1 MILLRIKSIL
11 LVAVGSI
18 AGSAIVLLLH
28 WAWRSSQHNIP
39 TPTSLAFSN
48 RTITIHSASSRVNS
62 RPGNLNN
69 NAIGLHLQQVPDDKG
84 FAISFPNRLKER
96 TIDKVSTTLGSFP
109 SPAQC
114 HGTSIQVT
122 ADNVFLYHA
131 ICNMSNGNEIAQFS
145 GHSMSHLFDKGNSKL
160 YYTINE
166 KLRTWSEV
174 AKQLNETQSTGRN
187 QSIANG
193 AVHMHNTH
201 KLGDFMLLFWTEY
214 FRFGPNGRTLK
225 QGKDATPLN
234 AAQFTWAIDK
244 NQPPVVITNWGDE
257 NWGHLSA
264 RKYEC
269 AYLCRQV
276 YQILL
281 KLNKLCFFHSYWNTH
296 YEMVESYK
304 SLAHS

>member
-1 MILLRIKSIL
+1 MILPRIKSIL

-28 WAWRSSQHNIP
+28 WTWRSSQQNIP
-39 TPTSLAFSN
+39 TPTSLAYSN
-48 RTITIHSASSRVNS
+48 RTITIHSASSRVTSQPDNVNNS
-62 RPGNLNN
+62 I
-69 NAIGLHLQQVPDDKG
+69 IGLHFKQALGDKAFPTSLSIRSKERNG
-84 FAISFPNRLKER
+84 DTVSTVLSSFPR
-96 TIDKVSTTLGSFP
+96 
-109 SPAQC
+109 PAQC
-114 HGTSIQVT
+114 HGHSIQVT

-145 GHSMSHLFDKGNSKL
+145 GHSMSHLFDKGNPKL
-160 YYTINE
+160 HYTINE

-174 AKQLNETQSTGRN
+174 ARQLNETQSTGRN
-187 QSIANG
+187 QSIVNG

-214 FRFGPNGRTLK
+214 FRFGPNGRALK

-234 AAQFTWAIDK
+234 AAQFIWAMDK

-264 RKYEC
+264 RKCEC
-269 AYLCRQV
+269 A
-276 YQILL
+276 
-281 KLNKLCFFHSYWNTH
+281 
-296 YEMVESYK
+296 
-304 SLAHS
+304 

>member
-1 MILLRIKSIL
+1 MTLPRIKSIL

-28 WAWRSSQHNIP
+28 WAWRSSQQNIP
-39 TPTSLAFSN
+39 TPTSLAYIN
-48 RTITIHSASSRVNS
+48 RTITKHSTSSRVTS
-62 RPGNLNN
+62 QPVNLSNIT
-69 NAIGLHLQQVPDDKG
+69 IGLHLKQAPYDKG
-84 FAISFPNRLKER
+84 LAISFSNRSKER
-96 TIDKVSTTLGSFP
+96 SVDKVSTVLSSF
-109 SPAQC
+109 SRPAQC
-114 HGTSIQVT
+114 HGHSIQVT

-145 GHSMSHLFDKGNSKL
+145 GHSMSHLFDKGNTKL
-160 YYTINE
+160 HYTINE

-214 FRFGPNGRTLK
+214 FRFGPNGRALK

-234 AAQFTWAIDK
+234 AAQFSWAMDM

-264 RKYEC
+264 RKSEFALYC
-269 AYLCRQV
+269 KRM

-281 KLNKLCFFHSYWNTH
+281 KLNKLCYCSQLLVHALQNG
-296 YEMVESYK
+296 
-304 SLAHS
+304 